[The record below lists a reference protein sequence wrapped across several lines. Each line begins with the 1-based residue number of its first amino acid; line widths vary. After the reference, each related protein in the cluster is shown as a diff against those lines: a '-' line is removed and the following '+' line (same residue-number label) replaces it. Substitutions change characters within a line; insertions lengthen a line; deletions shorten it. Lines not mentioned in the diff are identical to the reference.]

1 MIRSE
6 RRIPDLAMNR
16 KEIELLRRQ
25 FPPGTKVK
33 CTRMMED
40 TSTVPPGTTG
50 IVSYV
55 DDSGMIHVNWENGSR
70 LGLISGEDRFKKVTR
85 KEMER

>member
-1 MIRSE
+1 MIRNE

>member
-1 MIRSE
+1 
-6 RRIPDLAMNR
+6 
-16 KEIELLRRQ
+16 
-25 FPPGTKVK
+25 
-33 CTRMMED
+33 MMED

-50 IVSYV
+50 IVRYV

-85 KEMER
+85 QKLER